1 MSIPGIPNI
10 DPKITIT
17 RDDAV
22 NLLLSAMAMEQ
33 LSLTQILAAEGD
45 KIKYALGTL
54 PGAGYESDVTM
65 DELMTIDTSVK
76 ETLDTAIRL
85 EMLLQSRLET
95 LLQLPERSEERDPVK
110 YTERGPVKLFPGLV
124 ETRPCEE
131 DEEEEIE
138 TAKSDFGASEPG
150 STMAINGFGANTR
163 GAILRV
169 VKEGI
174 PIPLSDNQVL
184 QGIFTDEEHTAFTV
198 PADGNYLITYV
209 IQFTEPLP
217 IHARIM
223 INEEPYLPTVIA
235 SNGEQTSFTNTVLAP
250 LAAGDTIA
258 LEVYGFDG
266 EAVLQTGAGATLT
279 IVKL

>member
-1 MSIPGIPNI
+1 VSIPGIPNI

-33 LSLTQILAAEGD
+33 LSLTQILAVEGD
-45 KIKYALGTL
+45 KIKFALGTL
-54 PGAGYESDVTM
+54 PGAGYESEVTM

-76 ETLDTAIRL
+76 ETLNTAIRL

-95 LLQLPERSEERDPVK
+95 LLQLPERSEER
-110 YTERGPVKLFPGLV
+110 GPVKLFSGVV
-124 ETRPCEE
+124 ETGPSEE
-131 DEEEEIE
+131 DEEEEIHIARE
-138 TAKSDFGASEPG
+138 DFGASELEPV
-150 STMAINGFGANTR
+150 MAINGFGANTR

-198 PADGNYLITYV
+198 PVDGNYLITYV

-223 INEEPYLPTVIA
+223 INEEPYIPTVIA
-235 SNGEQTSFTNTVLAP
+235 SSGEQFSFTNTVLAS
-250 LAAGDTIA
+250 LAAGDEIA
-258 LEVYGFDG
+258 LQVYGFDG

>member
-54 PGAGYESDVTM
+54 PGAGSESDVTM

-76 ETLDTAIRL
+76 GTLDTAIRL

-95 LLQLPERSEERDPVK
+95 LLQLPERSEER
-110 YTERGPVKLFPGLV
+110 GPVKSLPVSV
-124 ETRPCEE
+124 ESGAYEE
-131 DEEEEIE
+131 DEVEEIQ
-138 TAKSDFGASEPG
+138 TTMTDFGASDPEPV
-150 STMAINGFGANTR
+150 MAINGFGANTR

-198 PADGNYLITYV
+198 PVDGNYLITYV

-217 IHARIM
+217 IHARIL
-223 INEEPYLPTVIA
+223 INEEPYIPTIIA
-235 SNGEQTSFTNTVLAP
+235 SNGEQSSFTNTVLAP
-250 LAAGDTIA
+250 LAAGDEIA
-258 LEVYGFDG
+258 LQLYGFDG

>member
-95 LLQLPERSEERDPVK
+95 LLQLPERSEER
-110 YTERGPVKLFPGLV
+110 GPVPSYPGLV
-124 ETRPCEE
+124 VSKTSEE
-131 DEEEEIE
+131 DEVEEIE
-138 TAKSDFGASEPG
+138 TANTDFGASELG
-150 STMAINGFGANTR
+150 STSMAINGFGANTR

-184 QGIFTDEEHTAFTV
+184 QGIFTDEEHTAFIV

-209 IQFTEPLP
+209 IQITEALP

-235 SNGEQTSFTNTVLAP
+235 SNGELASFTNTVLAP
-250 LAAGDTIA
+250 LAAGDAIA
-258 LEVYGFDG
+258 LQLYGFDG

>member
-33 LSLTQILAAEGD
+33 LSLTQILAVEGD

-95 LLQLPERSEERDPVK
+95 LLQLPGRSEER
-110 YTERGPVKLFPGLV
+110 GPVPSYPELV
-124 ETRPCEE
+124 VSRPCEE
-131 DEEEEIE
+131 DEVEEME
-138 TAKSDFGASEPG
+138 TANTDFGASERG
-150 STMAINGFGANTR
+150 STSMVINGFGANTR

-184 QGIFTDEEHTAFTV
+184 QGIFTDEEQTAFTV
-198 PADGNYLITYV
+198 PDDGNYLITYV
-209 IQFTEPLP
+209 IQFTEALP
-217 IHARIM
+217 IHARIT

-250 LAAGDTIA
+250 LAAGDAIA
-258 LEVYGFDG
+258 LQLYGFDG